1 MKIKINSVEIPEAM
15 LDVAARSAGFSDG
28 MRVAIGVI
36 RKEVS
41 QASSPET
48 GVALEA
54 LADRMEQRWPG
65 AWDMYAD
72 IIAEKHGWR
81 KNDEEDAEA

>member
-1 MKIKINSVEIPEAM
+1 MKIEVNSVEIPEAM
-15 LDVAARSAGFSDG
+15 LDVAARAAGFSDG

-36 RKEVS
+36 RKEAR
-41 QASSPET
+41 QASSSET

-65 AWDMYAD
+65 TWDMYAD

-81 KNDEEDAEA
+81 RNDKDEA

>member
-1 MKIKINSVEIPEAM
+1 MKIKINSVEVPEAM
-15 LDVAARSAGFSDG
+15 LDIAARAAGFSDG

-36 RKEVS
+36 RKEAL
-41 QASSPET
+41 QAASPET

-65 AWDMYAD
+65 
-72 IIAEKHGWR
+72 HGICTPTS
-81 KNDEEDAEA
+81 